1 MTDLFG
7 NPTPDTAAPATPT
20 PADLAPRLFRLME
33 AGDWHR
39 VADLMAWLDVPR
51 PVLLRALD
59 RLTAWRGVYVD
70 WRQSRTDVRLVFAH
84 HSIKEELYGVQQA
97 AS

>member
-7 NPTPDTAAPATPT
+7 TPT
-20 PADLAPRLFRLME
+20 PPPPPPTLSASDLAPRLFMLLE
-33 AGDWHR
+33 GGDWFP
-39 VADLMAWLDVPR
+39 VAEVLRTFGVTR
-51 PVLLRALD
+51 PVLLRALEI
-59 RLTAWRGVYVD
+59 LGTWRGVYVD

-97 AS
+97 AG